1 MEPVVY
7 LALDPGNNTGY
18 AMFDAGGNLVSQGLL
33 PQRDGR
39 DGLYKALQEW
49 HANQRLLTT
58 VICEDYFLYPWKG
71 KAQSWS
77 PLETTRVIGAIE
89 YWCFLTGRTL
99 ILQPANIKSIG
110 YKYAGM
116 KETTNK
122 IASHAENAYIH
133 GVFFLQKHGIR
144 RPQQGRK

>member
-7 LALDPGNNTGY
+7 LALDPGDSTGW
-18 AMFDAGGNLVSQGLL
+18 ATFDLGGSLVKQGTS
-33 PQRDGR
+33 RNYDGR
-39 DGLYKALQEW
+39 EGLYKLLQEW
-49 HANQRLLTT
+49 HATCPDLTT

-77 PLETTRVIGAIE
+77 PLETTRVIGVIE
-89 YWCFLTGRTL
+89 YWCFLTGRKL
-99 ILQPANIKSIG
+99 VLQPANIKSIG

-133 GVFFLQKHGIR
+133 GVFFLQKYGIR
-144 RPQQGRK
+144 KPQQGRK